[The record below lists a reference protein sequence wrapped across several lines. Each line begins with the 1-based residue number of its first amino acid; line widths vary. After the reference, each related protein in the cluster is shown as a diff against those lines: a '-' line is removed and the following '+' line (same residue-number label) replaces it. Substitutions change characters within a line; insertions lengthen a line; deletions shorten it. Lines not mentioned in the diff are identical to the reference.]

1 MLIFMCC
8 ISLHSIALETVNKQK
23 KWQSVKKSYSV
34 YRKTLR
40 LNNRLIVSEIQNLPF
55 VNVFLLF
62 CSQIKFL
69 F

>member
-1 MLIFMCC
+1 MCC
-8 ISLHSIALETVNKQK
+8 ISLHSIALETINEHKLYDKLK

-55 VNVFLLF
+55 VNVFLLI
-62 CSQIKFL
+62 CS
-69 F
+69 